1 MTDIFSTVEHNKY
14 KKYKNIIE
22 LGYGNS
28 DQKEFVADYEAK
40 GGTLNTP
47 ATGESTTTPEVTTP
61 KATTYKPWELTESY
75 GLRELTKE
83 IGEGNIP
90 EDVDEMLNQFRN
102 PSVLFGFFGDPFG
115 ELSPEKQ
122 YKKLNK
128 VQRKIQ
134 KKYGDDP
141 NIKRILNY
149 MESMKNKA
157 QGGKQLSFLQ
167 GLGQWWRE
175 DAPKKLSDFNPFS
188 SAMAGDLGGSGIPG
202 IIERKW
208 QAEKKLRE
216 DLGRDTSSQVPT
228 YVDTAQVAAEPTGG
242 GWQPDYAGAVADQQQ
257 QAAEAGQTHEQ
268 FMSDLDAVM
277 AEGGMVEQRMNPLIK
292 TSQLGIMGLQGYQG
306 GQQPQHTGIIR
317 QAPPQGGWPPLNI
330 QDILGGGGPKGLWPP
345 RGHPIQSPQHGFH
358 QFGEQLGGFGETL
371 GGYGEQLGG
380 YEEQLG
386 GFGETLGGYGE
397 QIGGFGEQMSG
408 VEEAMG
414 GFGEQFKGLNNR
426 LDSMEKGIAS
436 LSDQL
441 QPKQPQFGGY
451 GGYGGM
457 GGYGGFGGGFG
468 YRGRYG

>member
-1 MTDIFSTVEHNKY
+1 MEYGSSSLPLLNEDALKTLLDQGIITQEDYDKTIEQ
-14 KKYKNIIE
+14 KKGV
-22 LGYGNS
+22 L
-28 DQKEFVADYEAK
+28 
-40 GGTLNTP
+40 TP
-47 ATGESTTTPEVTTP
+47 EVTAPEVTTPEVTTD
-61 KATTYKPWELTESY
+61 KPWELTESY

-90 EDVDEMLNQFRN
+90 EDVDKMLNQFRN
-102 PSVLFGFFGDPFG
+102 PSVLFGLFGDPFG

-202 IIERKW
+202 IIERKR

-228 YVDTAQVAAEPTGG
+228 YVDTAQDAAAAEPTGDE
-242 GWQPDYAGAVADQQQ
+242 WQPDYSGAVADQQQ

-306 GQQPQHTGIIR
+306 YQGGQQNPYVQGGPQGGGR
-317 QAPPQGGWPPLNI
+317 QKPPPGGWPPRSIFDFL
-330 QDILGGGGPKGLWPP
+330 GGPKGYPQP
-345 RGHPIQSPQHGFH
+345 RPQSAPWDE
-358 QFGEQLGGFGETL
+358 FGEQLGGFGETL
-371 GGYGEQLGG
+371 GGYEETLGG

>member
-1 MTDIFSTVEHNKY
+1 MGKTNLQKSLEKLTDEKLLKEWEGAKNTDLESTYKDELDERKIDVITGRTYKASGTAKDIADIF
-14 KKYKNIIE
+14 KKTKEPIPDFHSIE
-22 LGYGNS
+22 DIDFLRQWESDGIKGISLTPKFKELKPKGYGLDQRELLKEWRDSLSENS
-28 DQKEFVADYEAK
+28 PYRNMLQQKIDLIGE
-40 GGTLNTP
+40 
-47 ATGESTTTPEVTTP
+47 TGEQISLL
-61 KATTYKPWELTESY
+61 KP
-75 GLRELTKE
+75 
-83 IGEGNIP
+83 
-90 EDVDEMLNQFRN
+90 
-102 PSVLFGFFGDPFG
+102 
-115 ELSPEKQ
+115 
-122 YKKLNK
+122 
-128 VQRKIQ
+128 
-134 KKYGDDP
+134 
-141 NIKRILNY
+141 
-149 MESMKNKA
+149 
-157 QGGKQLSFLQ
+157 
-167 GLGQWWRE
+167 
-175 DAPKKLSDFNPFS
+175 S
-188 SAMAGDLGGSGIPG
+188 SAQYLINQARKGEYDSTDTFLGSGVQVASAGDLRGSGIPG
-202 IIERKW
+202 IIERKR

-306 GQQPQHTGIIR
+306 GQQNPYVQGGPQGGGR
-317 QAPPQGGWPPLNI
+317 QKPPPGGWPPRSIFDFL
-330 QDILGGGGPKGLWPP
+330 GGPKGYPQP
-345 RGHPIQSPQHGFH
+345 RPQSAPWDE
-358 QFGEQLGGFGETL
+358 FGEQLGGFGETL
-371 GGYGEQLGG
+371 GGYEETLGG

-451 GGYGGM
+451 GGYGG
-457 GGYGGFGGGFG
+457 YGGFG

>member
-1 MTDIFSTVEHNKY
+1 
-14 KKYKNIIE
+14 
-22 LGYGNS
+22 
-28 DQKEFVADYEAK
+28 
-40 GGTLNTP
+40 
-47 ATGESTTTPEVTTP
+47 
-61 KATTYKPWELTESY
+61 
-75 GLRELTKE
+75 
-83 IGEGNIP
+83 
-90 EDVDEMLNQFRN
+90 MLNQFRN
-102 PSVLFGFFGDPFG
+102 PSVLFGLFGDPFG

-202 IIERKW
+202 IIERKR

-306 GQQPQHTGIIR
+306 GQQNPYVQGGPQGGGR
-317 QAPPQGGWPPLNI
+317 QKPPPGGWPPRSIFDFL
-330 QDILGGGGPKGLWPP
+330 GGPKGYPQP
-345 RGHPIQSPQHGFH
+345 RPQSAPWDE
-358 QFGEQLGGFGETL
+358 FGEQLGGFGETL
-371 GGYGEQLGG
+371 GGYEETLGG

-457 GGYGGFGGGFG
+457 GGYGGYGGGFGGGFG